1 MVFVFEPTFLKMW
14 VITGAFSSII
24 VLTNSY
30 PGINPCPASFSL
42 PVLTDCFNTFPSSS
56 IQRTSIISSGNAIES
71 ANTPF
76 SKIVT
81 LAGVVTLGTSTADL
95 SGSVILLVPESL
107 PSGRS
112 LFGTL
117 PLPSSPGISTLVPD
131 GYVKSSGFFGVTV
144 TSPVLGDCSNS
155 IFVSLLVPYVR
166 TVVGVTLPVFRS
178 TS

>member
-1 MVFVFEPTFLKMW
+1 MW
-14 VITGAFSSII
+14 VITGSFSAIT
-24 VLTNSY
+24 VRTNSY
-30 PGINPCPASFSL
+30 PGINPCPVSFSL
-42 PVLTDCFNTFPSSS
+42 PVLTDGFNTFPASS
-56 IQRTSIISSGNAIES
+56 IHRTSIISSGNAIES

-81 LAGVVTLGTSTADL
+81 LGGFSTGTSTAGL
-95 SGSVILLVPESL
+95 PGSVILPVPGTL

-166 TVVGVTLPVFRS
+166 TVVGVTLPVFGS